1 MAEPLGARLAHRPL
15 ESDPPWAKQ
24 GALNVVVPPE
34 RAPLA
39 DTVRGRRT
47 LRSGRNGSARR
58 LRLNDF
64 VDRTELLFDWMFEVA
79 PKGGRYLDVGAN
91 DGSFCPQVR
100 RVAEHAGFLA
110 GVDPDA
116 ARLAVNPWVT
126 ERYPSPV
133 EDADLPE
140 ASFDCVYSVYVAEHV
155 QDPRRFL
162 GAVQRTLRPGG
173 SFFFI
178 TPNGRHYFAAAS
190 RLLGKLGLQEAVLR
204 LVMPRQ
210 AVAAYH
216 YPAVYLMNHPRDIE
230 RLAREAGFAS
240 VELRFSES
248 LRDIG
253 AYFPGPTKAFP
264 WAWQRLVAATGR
276 EDLLGNL
283 MGRMVKAGGAA
294 AAAPRLNCASLG
306 TATLT

>member
-1 MAEPLGARLAHRPL
+1 MPEPLGARLAHRPL
-15 ESDPPWAKQ
+15 ESDPPWAK
-24 GALNVVVPPE
+24 GGPRRIVVPPGSASPADGVHAE
-34 RAPLA
+34 RGPH
-39 DTVRGRRT
+39 
-47 LRSGRNGSARR
+47 SGRSRSVRR

-64 VDRTELLFDWMFEVA
+64 ADRTELLFDWMFEVA
-79 PKGGRYLDVGAN
+79 PMGGRYLDVGAN

-116 ARLAVNPWVT
+116 ARLAVNPWIT
-126 ERYPSPV
+126 ERYPSAV
-133 EDADLPE
+133 EDAELPE

-155 QDPRRFL
+155 QDPWRFL
-162 GAVQRTLRPGG
+162 AAVHRTLRPGG

-190 RLLGKLGLQEAVLR
+190 RLLGKLRLQEIVLK

-283 MGRMVKAGGAA
+283 MGRLVKAGTAV
-294 AAAPRLNCASLG
+294 AAAPVDEAPP
-306 TATLT
+306 APAA

>member
-1 MAEPLGARLAHRPL
+1 MPEPLGARVAHPRPL
-15 ESDPPWAKQ
+15 ESDPPWAKR
-24 GALNVVVPPE
+24 GALTVVVPPE
-34 RAPLA
+34 SAPPN
-39 DTVRGRRT
+39 DTVRARP
-47 LRSGRNGSARR
+47 RR

-64 VDRTELLFDWMFEVA
+64 ADRTELLFDWMFEVA
-79 PKGGRYLDVGAN
+79 PRGGRYLDVGAN

-100 RVAEHAGFLA
+100 RVAAHAGFLA

-126 ERYPSPV
+126 ERYPSAV

-140 ASFDCVYSVYVAEHV
+140 ASFDCAYSVYVAEHV

-162 GAVQRTLRPGG
+162 RAVQRALRPGG

-190 RLLGKLGLQEAVLR
+190 RLLGKLRLQEAVLR

-216 YPAVYLMNHPRDIE
+216 YPAVYLMNHP
-230 RLAREAGFAS
+230 
-240 VELRFSES
+240 
-248 LRDIG
+248 RDIG

-294 AAAPRLNCASLG
+294 AAAPVDA
-306 TATLT
+306 A